1 MSILKMPDSMGSF
14 MISSKGEETKQ
25 IWQGRFKVK
34 RILSHADRFEIKRVF
49 REIIGSSI
57 VDRQSD
63 DFIKAGM
70 LAEVRVRVLEAPHWF
85 RESNFGMD
93 MVDLTPISDILTKC
107 YEEEANWR
115 SDLVKVADPE
125 SQEAKK
131 DEK

>member
-1 MSILKMPDSMGSF
+1 MSILKMPDSIGSF
-14 MISSKGEETKQ
+14 VISSKGEETKQ

-49 REIIGSSI
+49 REIVGKDIL
-57 VDRQSD
+57 DRNSE

-85 RESNFGMD
+85 RESNSGMD
-93 MVDLTPISDILTKC
+93 LVDLSPISDILTKC

-115 SDLVKVADPE
+115 TDLIKASEPE
-125 SQEAKK
+125 SEEAKK
-131 DEK
+131 NEK